1 MCSNALDCDSS
12 LLLETLAVALLLL
25 LLACLESTAC
35 VALEHTV
42 LATKVPVAEAAVS
55 DNALSRV
62 LAVFELAADLL
73 GCSASQRK
81 CQMQCAFS
89 PDPVVGQCV

>member
-1 MCSNALDCDSS
+1 
-12 LLLETLAVALLLL
+12 
-25 LLACLESTAC
+25 

-42 LATKVPVAEAAVS
+42 LATKVSIAEAAVS
-55 DNALSRV
+55 DNALGRV

-89 PDPVVGQCV
+89 SDFVVGQCV

>member
-1 MCSNALDCDSS
+1 MCSNALDGNSS

-35 VALEHTV
+35 VALEHAV

-55 DNALSRV
+55 NNALGRV
-62 LAVFELAADLL
+62 LTVFELAADLL
-73 GCSASQRK
+73 GRSASQRK

-89 PDPVVGQCV
+89 SNLVVGQCV